1 MRSASI
7 GRVLALL
14 SLVCAHL
21 HAYPQTTLSG
31 VYAGLQTSLAV
42 TAGAGMNRTDH
53 VVLFRPD
60 GSFDANLHKADWKT
74 ATTGRYTISG
84 NKVVMTYVNGG
95 KDTYEI
101 KNGDLWGP
109 GFWLLKMDDGNA
121 VPPGS
126 YTFTN
131 GFSMGGMGTGMTY
144 VGTTANVG
152 LQFDGKGNFSRNA
165 SAATVVAGGNV
176 GGGSSNNSSGS
187 GSYTIRD
194 GVLTLHYA
202 NGKTETHSFFSRP
215 KEKPVMAAVD
225 GGIYFMD
232 DPSKTRTARP
242 ASQNS
247 VAPVANES
255 SSANAASPAN
265 ATATV
270 AKELLQKANRVQ
282 GGNRLDELRTV
293 KATATAGAL
302 TLVTKIDL
310 VHKKQRLEIWKGT
323 SLANV
328 KQTEVDDYN
337 GILGLRNPMIA
348 HLQTLQVKRLGAN
361 TSVITQLNGNEY
373 IYLLNEQGQLIGDGT
388 RSNGTLQTSVY
399 SDMRMVDGLLLPF
412 GELLQI
418 NGQKLQL
425 HYTQYKINP
434 AFSATDF

>member
-1 MRSASI
+1 M
-7 GRVLALL
+7 L
-14 SLVCAHL
+14 SLVCAHI
-21 HAYPQTTLSG
+21 HAYPQTALSG
-31 VYAGLQTSLAV
+31 VYAGLQTTLAV

-60 GSFDANLHKADWKT
+60 GSFDANLHKADWRT
-74 ATTGRYTISG
+74 ATTGHYSISG
-84 NKVVMTYVNGG
+84 DKLVMTYVNGG
-95 KDTYEI
+95 KDTYEL

-109 GFWLLKMDDGNA
+109 GYWLLKMDDGNT
-121 VPPGS
+121 VPPGN

-176 GGGSSNNSSGS
+176 GGGSSGNSNGS
-187 GSYTIRD
+187 GTYTIHD

-202 NGKTETHSFFSRP
+202 NGKTESHSFFSRP

-225 GGIYFMD
+225 GGVYFMD
-232 DPSKTRTARP
+232 DPSKTNHPVSKNTTAP
-242 ASQNS
+242 A
-247 VAPVANES
+247 ANTPA
-255 SSANAASPAN
+255 ANAN
-265 ATATV
+265 
-270 AKELLQKANRVQ
+270 AKELLQKANQVQ
-282 GGNRLDELRTV
+282 GGNRLDELHTV

-310 VHKKQRLEIWKGT
+310 VHKKQRLEIWKGST
-323 SLANV
+323 LANV
-328 KQTEVDDYN
+328 KQAQVDDYS

-348 HLQTLQVKRLGAN
+348 HMQTLQVKRLGGN
-361 TSVITQLNGNEY
+361 TSVIAQLNGNEY

-388 RSNGTLQTSVY
+388 KINGTLQTSVY

-412 GELLQI
+412 SELLQI
-418 NGQKLQL
+418 NGQKLQMR
-425 HYTQYKINP
+425 YTQYEINP
-434 AFSATDF
+434 SFSATDF